1 MERKEKIINIYK
13 HENRERNEGPR
24 EMADIWVNISN
35 TIKIVFIENNDSNN
49 TKSKSGKWS

>member
-1 MERKEKIINIYK
+1 
-13 HENRERNEGPR
+13 
-24 EMADIWVNISN
+24 MADIWVNISN